1 MQLDPTQF
9 LHHLE
14 SFEMSEAQKID
25 YVRAIILVMQSFVD
39 RAFGDAP
46 EQILLGTSANNGI
59 NRDSISL
66 ESLEGVT
73 SPFNHTAGEKA
84 VEHESHE

>member
-1 MQLDPTQF
+1 MQIDPSQF
-9 LHHLE
+9 MHHLE

-46 EQILLGTSANNGI
+46 EQILLGTSKSNGI
-59 NRDSISL
+59 NHAPDSL
-66 ESLEGVT
+66 ESTGEAKLL
-73 SPFNHTAGEKA
+73 FNDAADQRAAE
-84 VEHESHE
+84 